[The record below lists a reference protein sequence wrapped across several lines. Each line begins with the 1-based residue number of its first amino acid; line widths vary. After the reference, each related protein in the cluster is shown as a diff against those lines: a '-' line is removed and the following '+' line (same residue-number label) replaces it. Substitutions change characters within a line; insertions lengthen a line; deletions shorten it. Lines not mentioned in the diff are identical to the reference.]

1 MSKNINDFISAK
13 IAENEGK
20 SITVAKQWF
29 EHVVVYDVDKVTD
42 TLEVI
47 YVVDSES
54 GELGEIRH
62 PLSWILSDP
71 VNVGDIIT
79 GGWKSVEGG
88 RALEVIPEG
97 TWSA

>member
-20 SITVAKQWF
+20 HVTIPKQWF
-29 EHVVVYDVDKVTD
+29 EHCVVYDVEPVTD
-42 TLEVI
+42 SLEVV
-47 YVVDSES
+47 YVVDPKS

-62 PLSWILSDP
+62 PMSWQLSNN
-71 VNVGDIIT
+71 VEVGDIVT

-88 RALEVIPEG
+88 RTFELTPEG
-97 TWSA
+97 KWSA